1 MTDKAKAY
9 VKVDPAGTRVST
21 MAALSEHYSGSRS
34 RNDAEGSIDVERHKL
49 LGDPGAD
56 RLKEIA
62 RYADDQGRGTKL
74 CSASHRPQ
82 RLAATRTVEDNIHLS
97 APV

>member
-1 MTDKAKAY
+1 LAAMTDKAKAY

-21 MAALSEHYSGSRS
+21 MAALSEHYSGSR
-34 RNDAEGSIDVERHKL
+34 SIDVERHKL